1 MHGSEGVKIIYFSL
15 ILDLDLR
22 PGSAVAP
29 VTTTTSVSLMYAG
42 EVSVL
47 LLHTQNL
54 QTC

>member
-29 VTTTTSVSLMYAG
+29 VTTTSVSLMYAG